1 MQTEEDAVT
10 GAGASARP
18 CGESGAF
25 PEMMK
30 EMEGRL
36 SPERLALLRRT
47 LKVRG
52 LIGKVSDVAELVH
65 EMREQGA

>member
-1 MQTEEDAVT
+1 
-10 GAGASARP
+10 
-18 CGESGAF
+18 
-25 PEMMK
+25 MMK